1 MKSQIYAIVKF
12 MFDTNLPVVKDY
24 PSVSGIKVFGNP
36 DNWLIAYVDNN
47 ILGYNYLEKVSR
59 KEVLEIPEFYR
70 VLQMKDS
77 YAEEECVRFLKV
89 AADLGIANIGSL
101 TPTMYNQA
109 CLMLKLK
116 FTKRTRIEYEYLTDR
131 EFNNP
136 ERELGKQLSDTV
148 LHKVLAIYKR
158 YKVKIPPAIVDNVA
172 SWVAM
177 HEIDNAKHRPK
188 ITVRLLLDDKV
199 INTLQVTDSHVEI
212 DKNNY
217 TVTISTYN
225 LKDSK

>member
-12 MFDTNLPVVKDY
+12 MFDANLPVVRDY
-24 PSVSGIKVFGNP
+24 GSLCGIKVFGNP

-47 ILGYNYLEKVSR
+47 ILGYNYISNLSR
-59 KEVLEIPEFYR
+59 KEALEMPNYHI
-70 VLQMKDS
+70 LQMKDS
-77 YAEEECVRFLKV
+77 YTEEECKQFLKV
-89 AADLGIANIGSL
+89 AANLGISNIGSL
-101 TPTMYNQA
+101 TGILYNQA
-109 CLMLKLK
+109 CLMFKLR
-116 FTKRTRIEYEYLTDR
+116 FTDRTRMEYVHLANSELKDPQEW
-131 EFNNP
+131 EF
-136 ERELGKQLSDTV
+136 GKQMSDTV

-158 YKVKIPPAIVDNVA
+158 YKVKIPPAIVDSIA

-177 HEIDNAKHRPK
+177 NEINNAKHRPK
-188 ITVRLLLDDKV
+188 ITVCLLLDDKV

>member
-12 MFDTNLPVVKDY
+12 MFDTNLPVVRDY
-24 PSVSGIKVFGNP
+24 GSLCGIKVFGNP
-36 DNWLIAYVDNN
+36 DNWLIAYVDNS
-47 ILGYNYLEKVSR
+47 ILGYNYINNLSR
-59 KEVLEIPEFYR
+59 KEALEMPNYHI
-70 VLQMKDS
+70 LQMKDS
-77 YAEEECVRFLKV
+77 YTEEEYKQFLKV
-89 AADLGIANIGSL
+89 ATSLGISNIGSL
-101 TPTMYNQA
+101 TDILYNQA
-109 CLMLKLK
+109 CLMFKLR
-116 FTKRTRIEYEYLTDR
+116 FTDRTRMEYVHLANSELKDPQEW
-131 EFNNP
+131 EF
-136 ERELGKQLSDTV
+136 GKQMSDTV

-158 YKVKIPPAIVDNVA
+158 YKVKIPPAIVDSIA

-177 HEIDNAKHRPK
+177 HEINNAKHRPK
-188 ITVRLLLDDKV
+188 ITVCLLLDDKV

>member
-12 MFDTNLPVVKDY
+12 MFDTNLPVVRDY
-24 PSVSGIKVFGNP
+24 GSLCGIKVFGNP

-47 ILGYNYLEKVSR
+47 ILGYNYINNLSR
-59 KEVLEIPEFYR
+59 KEVLEMPDYHI
-70 VLQMKDS
+70 LQMKDS
-77 YAEEECVRFLKV
+77 YTEEECKQFLKV
-89 AADLGIANIGSL
+89 AANLGISNIGSL
-101 TPTMYNQA
+101 TGILYNQA

-136 ERELGKQLSDTV
+136 EWEFGKQMSHTV

-158 YKVKIPPAIVDNVA
+158 YKVKIPPAIVDNIA

-177 HEIDNAKHRPK
+177 HEINNAKHRPK
-188 ITVRLLLDDKV
+188 ITVCLLLNDKV

-225 LKDSK
+225 LKDSE